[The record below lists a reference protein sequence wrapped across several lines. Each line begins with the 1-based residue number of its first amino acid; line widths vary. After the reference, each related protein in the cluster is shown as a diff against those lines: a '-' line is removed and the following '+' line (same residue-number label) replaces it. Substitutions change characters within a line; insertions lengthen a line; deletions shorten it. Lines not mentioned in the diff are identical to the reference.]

1 MTTMNIQPSFAPL
14 AATAVAPVTARRLVR
29 ATLAALLAGVT
40 AAGSAQA
47 ATFQSVQADKSR
59 IGFSFRQ
66 MGVAM
71 DGRFKRFSAQVQFD
85 TDKPAQARGRVEIDL
100 ASVDAGS
107 SEADQEVVGRSW
119 FHVAAHPRATFVL
132 EGMKPTGAGQYEA
145 SGRLTLKGQTREMRV
160 PLKLS
165 PQGLLT
171 GSFVLRR
178 ADFGIGEGMW
188 SKFDVVANEITVNLA
203 LELK

>member
-1 MTTMNIQPSFAPL
+1 M
-14 AATAVAPVTARRLVR
+14 
-29 ATLAALLAGVT
+29 
-40 AAGSAQA
+40 
-47 ATFQSVQADKSR
+47 
-59 IGFSFRQ
+59 
-66 MGVAM
+66 
-71 DGRFKRFSAQVQFD
+71 
-85 TDKPAQARGRVEIDL
+85 
-100 ASVDAGS
+100 
-107 SEADQEVVGRSW
+107 
-119 FHVAAHPRATFVL
+119 
-132 EGMKPTGAGQYEA
+132 
-145 SGRLTLKGQTREMRV
+145 

>member
-1 MTTMNIQPSFAPL
+1 MHLQRSFALL
-14 AATAVAPVTARRLVR
+14 AATAVAHITSHRLAR
-29 ATLAALLAGVT
+29 AALITLLAGVT
-40 AAGSAQA
+40 AAGGAQA

-71 DGRFKRFSAQVQFD
+71 EGRFKRFSAQVQFD

-107 SEADQEVVGRSW
+107 SEADQELVGKSW
-119 FHVAAHPRATFVL
+119 FHVAAHPRAAFVL

-145 SGRLTLKGQTREMRV
+145 AGRLTLKGQTRELRV

-188 SKFDVVANEITVNLA
+188 SKFDVVANEITVHLV